1 MSAFCPNLSN
11 KRVRSEFESLKSQV
25 GTDLAYYLWDKYE
38 GDLEQIYVEAQQLQ
52 EQLQNEFKDKSKTLQ
67 LKPGDVVFGH
77 PAIGK
82 TYSVE
87 HGKHAGEFIDWDVEY
102 NRKRDAWIEEHSN
115 TRKGTPEYKKA
126 RNEYLIYPE
135 KHPDYMEFLTNEW
148 ERVKEKAKRE
158 NKILIASPHT
168 LLKHFTD
175 DFDYIINLDESD
187 FIERNMGRG
196 GDEQGSI
203 LWKQGIDETISK
215 IQNKPIFTLKKGEYF
230 EDLLNRPI
238 IEDGIKNKV
247 SFVNNRRQNFTPEEF
262 ALSQRMSFVLRNLFP
277 EIDVQFVDS
286 IEGGYVGESDLNA
299 LKILL
304 DRILE
309 SIDTEPHEYAHFYI
323 AMFRNSK
330 LVQKG
335 IEMFGSEEAL
345 VQAIGVRTVEMEAKA
360 RTWWQ
365 KFISFIKKT
374 LNKNKYAKQALLEE
388 ITDAFLTRSDLG
400 EGVSIYDLTGIE
412 HQEQQQSIAQ
422 VRAILQKVNS
432 ELSFDPVSHNYYVK
446 ATNKKLK
453 SVSTF
458 KEEYKYG
465 TYDAANEDDIQM
477 AISDEA
483 RTNGTSIHAVFESM
497 FNGTFKPSNFADNY
511 DVEVLK
517 QMFDIVQK
525 LKSKYDW
532 VASEAMLYDESIGMA
547 GTADL
552 IVRDRATGEYVLLD
566 FKTKMT
572 KYNNTTKNKKG
583 KTLYGFRYVTSK
595 FFSLL
600 SQRDGYDFQ
609 ISCYAKMLEKKGIK
623 IARKGIIP
631 ITYEYNNNKISAVY
645 LSKYFGKETTD
656 KESNEFLS
664 SDGYFPINT
673 PPNIKYDVDN
683 RVFGEQSDDVTTIM
697 RGKMIEELRDITQQV
712 TDRLHISSDILK
724 AKGFRTLSNDAK
736 YLLEQMDELQEL
748 NALFKYINFGVDQ
761 LSRINKS
768 IQRFYAKGP
777 DAQWSLDALTQY
789 KDVATSYQLIS
800 KIQGIVDRYES
811 LLDKNDVRNIRI
823 ACNKLADLQRSIMA
837 TYDSIGAEIYLDN
850 VTPNI
855 KNIENDYR
863 NKYAKEFDEANK
875 KEAGE
880 TDKQYKQRKQ
890 KYVDEKVEEN
900 KDIIQYETRRW
911 LKAQTE
917 TADSG
922 FECSSIFALVNSVYE
937 NNQDPFVQS
946 MVIQFDDV
954 MMKNNQKMLR
964 FKAKL
969 QKLLKEYRQ
978 KYPFG
983 NFSTLKDVFD
993 DMIEYTESGQ
1003 CYLVNPQS
1011 GEFIE
1016 AQKKAFSD
1024 IRNNPNLDYNEKV
1037 EARKRWL
1044 DENCPILDLAAY
1056 QEERNS
1062 LYNQWFADIEDAESR
1077 KKQLAALEKNDKAEK
1092 KMTLGQMAA
1101 KGLITIETRNFLQEL
1116 DTDLEKKYR
1125 RPNPSKFKNEKYKKL
1140 LELKESD
1147 DPKWKLY
1154 KLFLDITEEMDTY
1167 MDGPAM
1173 SLCLNYRLPGI
1184 IRRGMECVNQ
1194 DGTVSGIKQSFKKDI
1209 LRNQDDDIRGSFV
1222 NENGERISQ
1231 VPHFFYRGVTEEE
1244 QSFDLPTIFFKWYDS
1259 ANTWVAKKSIESM
1272 VRQTQAILHSRN
1284 TEESNKFSL
1293 LDKVRKR
1300 RVKSHKKNTAALVD
1314 SWVDIVFYGNTMED
1328 YGTIKIPFTDK
1339 EIDVAKLIKAI
1350 VSFASKRTMF
1360 GNSVSAINNVLVGEV
1375 NQAEEAFAGKFMSV
1389 RAYTKAS
1396 KIFALH
1402 MKDMIEDFN
1411 NPVPKDKLN
1420 RLAEYFGIFEANRN
1434 QSLTGFMRHSLED
1447 YGYMGNKTGERIM
1460 QTRFLAGMLCEE
1472 QAKDKDGNILGDML
1486 DFIDVN
1492 DDMELV
1498 VDPRVANFNDTQVN
1512 RFSLKT
1518 RKILMLMHGNY
1529 SQLSAVA
1536 MSSKWYGFIGLA
1548 LRKWIA
1554 PSVLRRFGS
1563 HYFDN
1568 VTGTEGEGFYRTG
1581 SKWYLYQNPFSD
1593 AVMSFIAHNIIKTEK
1608 YKSQALRWNEL
1619 EDWQKQNIIRFTVE
1633 IAAAAL
1639 AYSIYVLLGSV
1650 DGEDDNGALSM
1661 FRYQSYRIF
1670 TDLTFFFL
1678 PSSFAKILQ
1687 DPFPAMGLMTDVTK
1701 LFQQVFDP
1709 FEEYQGGNHMFDN
1722 KLLNQIF
1729 KLTPGLKQVG
1739 RLQNIESEME
1749 YFIRR
1754 Q

>member
-11 KRVRSEFESLKSQV
+11 KQVRSEFESLKSQV

-38 GDLEQIYVEAQQLQ
+38 GDFEQIQIEAQQLQ
-52 EQLQNEFKDKSKTLQ
+52 EQLQNESETLVQGYFDSSKVDNDLVDLVYTPKPWKNDPSRSNQTVRVYLKDEHEKGYFELVKDEED
-67 LKPGDVVFGH
+67 GF
-77 PAIGK
+77 
-82 TYSVE
+82 YSVHFKTSTE
-87 HGKHAGEFIDWDVEY
+87 KTGSLTTSNGEKSIPSTREDRKILWNQLINLIPEGSMVSTWGELSPEGIYALNKFGKFKMFSKVGERTV
-102 NRKRDAWIEEHSN
+102 S
-115 TRKGTPEYKKA
+115 KK
-126 RNEYLIYPE
+126 
-135 KHPDYMEFLTNEW
+135 KT
-148 ERVKEKAKRE
+148 KEK
-158 NKILIASPHT
+158 
-168 LLKHFTD
+168 
-175 DFDYIINLDESD
+175 INIPIWQKKSD
-187 FIERNMGRG
+187 G
-196 GDEQGSI
+196 
-203 LWKQGIDETISK
+203 
-215 IQNKPIFTLKKGEYF
+215 
-230 EDLLNRPI
+230 
-238 IEDGIKNKV
+238 KNNV
-247 SFVNNRRQNFTPEEF
+247 NSVNNRRQNFTPEEF
-262 ALSQRMSFVLRNLFP
+262 ALSQRISAVLRNLFP
-277 EIDVQFVDS
+277 EIDVQFADS

-299 LKILL
+299 LRILL
-304 DRILE
+304 NRILE
-309 SIDTEPHEYAHFYI
+309 GVDTEPHEYAHFYV

-365 KFISFIKKT
+365 KFISFIKKM

-422 VRAILQKVNS
+422 VREVLQRVNS
-432 ELSFDPVSHNYYVK
+432 ELSFDPVAHAYFVK
-446 ATNKKLK
+446 STNKKLK
-453 SVSTF
+453 SVSAF
-458 KEEYKYG
+458 KEEYKYS

-497 FNGTFKPSNFADNY
+497 FNGTFKPQNY
-511 DVEVLK
+511 SEQYDLDVLK

-532 VASEAMLYDESIGMA
+532 VASEAMLYDESVGMA

-609 ISCYAKMLEKKGIK
+609 LSCYAKMLEKRGIK
-623 IARKGIIP
+623 VSRKGIIP
-631 ITYEYNNNKISAVY
+631 ITYEYNNGKISAVY

-656 KESNEFLS
+656 KELNEFLS

-673 PPNIKYDVDN
+673 PPNIKYDVNN
-683 RVFGEQSDDVTTIM
+683 RVFGEQSDDATIIM
-697 RGKMIEELRDITQQV
+697 RGKMIEELRDITKQV
-712 TDRLHISSDILK
+712 IDRLHISKDILK
-724 AKGFRTLSNDAK
+724 AKGFRTLSNDAE

-748 NALFKYINFGVDQ
+748 NALFKYVNFGVDQ
-761 LSRINKS
+761 LSRINKT
-768 IQRFYAKGP
+768 IQRFYEKGP
-777 DAQWSLDALTQY
+777 DAQWSLDSLTQY

-811 LLDKNDVRNIRI
+811 LLDKDDVRNIRI
-823 ACNKLADLQRSIMA
+823 SCNKLQSLQRSIIA
-837 TYDSIGAEIYLDN
+837 AYDSIGTEIYLDN
-850 VTPNI
+850 ITPNI
-855 KNIENDYR
+855 KNIENRYR
-863 NKYAKEFDEANK
+863 HKYAKEFNEKNQK
-875 KEAGE
+875 KSGE
-880 TDKQYKQRKQ
+880 TDEQYNKRRQQ
-890 KYVDEKVEEN
+890 YVNDKLEEN
-900 KDIIQYETRRW
+900 KDLIQYETRRW
-911 LKAQTE
+911 LKVQTQVAE
-917 TADSG
+917 SG
-922 FECSSIFALVNSVYE
+922 FECSSLFAAVNSVYE
-937 NNQDPFVQS
+937 NNQDPLVQN
-946 MVIQFDDV
+946 MVIQFDEV
-954 MMKNNQKMLR
+954 MMKNNQKMLQ

-978 KYPFG
+978 KYPFT
-983 NFSTLKDVFD
+983 NFSTLKEVFD
-993 DMIEYTESGQ
+993 DMIEYNESGQ

-1016 AQKKAFSD
+1016 AQKKAFTD

-1037 EARKRWL
+1037 EARRRWL
-1044 DENCPILDLAAY
+1044 DENCPILDLDAY
-1056 QEERNS
+1056 QKERS
-1062 LYNQWFADIEDAESR
+1062 ELYNQWFADIEDEESR
-1077 KKQLAALEKNDKAEK
+1077 KKQLAALEKNDKSDK
-1092 KMTLGQMAA
+1092 KMTFGQMAV

-1140 LELKESD
+1140 LELKDSD

-1154 KLFLDITEEMDTY
+1154 KLFLDITEEMDIY
-1167 MDGPAM
+1167 MDGPAR

-1194 DGTVSGIKQSFKKDI
+1194 DGTVSGIKQSLKKDI
-1209 LRNQDDDIRGSFV
+1209 IRNQDDEIRGSFV

-1231 VPHFFYRGVTEEE
+1231 VPHFFHEGVKAEE

-1272 VRQTQAILHSRN
+1272 VLQTQAILHSRT
-1284 TEESNKFSL
+1284 TEENSYSL
-1293 LDKVRKR
+1293 LNKSKKQ
-1300 RVKSHKKNTAALVD
+1300 RVASHKKNTAALVD
-1314 SWVDIVFYGNTMED
+1314 SWVDIVFYGNTIED
-1328 YGTIKIPFTDK
+1328 YGTIKIPFTNK
-1339 EIDVAKLIKAI
+1339 EIDIAKLIKFI

-1447 YGYMGNKTGERIM
+1447 YGYMGNKTGERVM
-1460 QTRFLAGMLCEE
+1460 QTRFLVGMLCEE
-1472 QAKDKDGNILGDML
+1472 QAKDKDGNVLGDML
-1486 DFIDVN
+1486 DFIDIN

-1498 VDPRVANFNDTQVN
+1498 VDPRVVNFNDTQVN

-1518 RKILMLMHGNY
+1518 RKVLMLLHGNY

-1536 MSSKWYGFIGLA
+1536 MSSKWYGFMGLA

-1554 PSVLRRFGS
+1554 PNVLRRFGS
-1563 HYFDN
+1563 HYYDN
-1568 VTGTEGEGFYRTG
+1568 ITGTEGEGFYRTG
-1581 SKWYLYQNPFSD
+1581 SKWYLYQNPYSE
-1593 AVMSFIAHNIIKTEK
+1593 AVLSFIAHNIIKTEK
-1608 YKSQALRWNEL
+1608 YKSQALRWSEL

-1633 IAAAAL
+1633 LAAAAL
-1639 AYSIYVLLGSV
+1639 AYSIYVLLGSI

-1687 DPFPAMGLMTDVTK
+1687 DPFPVMGLMTDTTK

-1709 FEEYQGGNHMFDN
+1709 FEEYQGGNHLFDN
-1722 KLLNQIF
+1722 KLLDQIF
-1729 KLTPGLKQVG
+1729 KMTPGLKQVG